1 MIINAHDSLPGK
13 IYKVTEQVEQTI
25 KTLELTSRL
34 VSTEQKNVF
43 CIDHSVMAVPPFS
56 FPITLKTNY
65 GEWITVYD
73 KRPFVNKN
81 NTVVNIAEETMM
93 RLTAYLQQDVIMG
106 NVNVLKSVRYLVV
119 KGFVKALSNAL
130 VRRAGMNPE
139 EETTL
144 NALLVF
150 YWVCISENHATTNL
164 KFVTDNIAR
173 ETMNIQSASL
183 FIENSEPMN
192 GLNSL
197 LAEIKAHPMLFKLN
211 KLDLKD
217 FLSVISKLAF
227 SSVGPH
233 VISSAAECPCLMTGL
248 VYAILNNN
256 IFAKTNI
263 GMVIDPRRDKPRIE
277 ELTKTLNYAYNL

>member
-1 MIINAHDSLPGK
+1 MIINPHDSLPGK

-34 VSTEQKNVF
+34 VETTKKNVF

-73 KRPFVNKN
+73 KRPFISKSNAVL
-81 NTVVNIAEETMM
+81 NIAEEQMM
-93 RLTAYLQQDVIMG
+93 RICAYLQQDAVIG
-106 NVNVLKSVRYLVV
+106 NVSILKSTRYLVV
-119 KGFVKALSNAL
+119 KGFVSALASAL
-130 VRRAGMNPE
+130 VRRAGLNVE
-139 EETTL
+139 EETAL
-144 NALLVF
+144 KALLVF

-164 KFVTDNIAR
+164 HFVADNIAR
-173 ETMNIQSASL
+173 ETQAIQSASL
-183 FIENSEPMN
+183 FIEEVEPMLGIN
-192 GLNSL
+192 DL
-197 LAEIKAHPMLFKLN
+197 LKEIKNHPMLFKLH

-233 VISSAAECPCLMTGL
+233 VISAAAECPCLMTAL
-248 VYAILNNN
+248 TYAILNNN

-263 GMVIDPRRDKPRIE
+263 GMVIDQRRDKQRIE
-277 ELTKTLNYAYNL
+277 EMTKTLNYAYDI